1 MGALMSE
8 AQETPASPSGLTIS
22 LLGLLWLG
30 LAVGYLAASASGHRT
45 LALATIGLMIGAL
58 LVASGRRV
66 MGVFTGLALASA
78 SLYWADAVFIVVY
91 VPPLAAFAF
100 MAYFFHRTLRDG
112 VEPLITRVARKE
124 HPDLPVEMARYTR
137 TLTWVWSLCFVLLL
151 LIALVLAPLLPL
163 DLWSRWI
170 HGLGYGVPSIL
181 FLGEY
186 AYRHRRFPNHSHG
199 SLTLLTLNIVTVSKE
214 AALALSAN
222 RSQGC
227 GPH

>member
-1 MGALMSE
+1 MSE
-8 AQETPASPSGLTIS
+8 AQETPPPGGLTIS
-22 LLGLLWLG
+22 PLGLLWLG
-30 LAVGYLAASASGHRT
+30 LAAGYLAASASGHRA
-45 LALATIGLMIGAL
+45 LALAAIGLMIGAL
-58 LVASGRRV
+58 LVASGRRA

-78 SLYWADAVFIVVY
+78 SLYWADSMFIVVY

-137 TLTWVWSLCFVLLL
+137 TLTWVWSLCFVFLF

-186 AYRHRRFPNHSHG
+186 AYRHRRFPNHHHG
-199 SLTLLTLNIVTVSKE
+199 SLVLLTLNIVTVSKE
-214 AALALSAN
+214 AALALSAA
-222 RSQGC
+222 RTQDA